1 MVTKRVKKYEKM
13 MTHQIPS
20 HLAFCTPGQNKKK
33 KARDKFRD
41 IKEKQT
47 DTTTITY
54 FSMNLKE

>member
-20 HLAFCTPGQNKKK
+20 HLVFCTPGKNKKN

-41 IKEKQT
+41 TKEKQT

-54 FSMNLKE
+54 FMIPI